1 MKATAFC
8 GISVCALMLGFL
20 AGRPASDLPQASS
33 GGDFLS
39 VLLGD
44 AKADISQAM
53 LHEADSYFHGGIDME
68 CHALD
73 AGGNTAHHH
82 EAGCS
87 CGRHGHA
94 HESETAHDAA
104 VDGEHDAL
112 DPWRW
117 VNSHIRAPEVE
128 RHLEGEKTVE
138 LMPWFWA
145 AIKADPHN
153 VEAWSTAWYVASRMM
168 KDDRLALKI
177 AEDGWRLNATSME
190 LACVVGRACRAKGTL
205 DARRSEEMFKT
216 AFEMGLRK
224 EKMTEKERFAFVESV
239 VYLAD
244 FAKMRKDRS
253 ALILVLEQARSR
265 LPSHPVLESIRK
277 EIGFLD
283 ERSE

>member
-1 MKATAFC
+1 MKATVFC

-20 AGRPASDLPQASS
+20 AGWPASDLPQALS

-44 AKADISQAM
+44 AKAEISDAFV
-53 LHEADSYFHGGIDME
+53 HEADSYFHGGIDMD

-82 EAGCS
+82 HEAGCS
-87 CGRHGHA
+87 CGQHGHA
-94 HESETAHDAA
+94 HEAETAHDAA
-104 VDGEHDAL
+104 LDEGHEAF

-117 VNSHIRAPEVE
+117 INSHIRAPEIE

-145 AIKADPHN
+145 AVKADPHN
-153 VEAWSTAWYVASRMM
+153 VEAWGTAWYVASRMM

-190 LACVVGRACRAKGTL
+190 MACVVGRACRAKDTL
-205 DARRSEEMFKT
+205 DARRSEEMFKA
-216 AFEMGLRK
+216 AFEIGLRK

-239 VYLAD
+239 AYLAD
-244 FAKMRKDRS
+244 FAKMRKDKS
-253 ALILVLEQARSR
+253 ALVMILEKARSR
-265 LPSHPVLESIRK
+265 LHSHPVLDSIRK
-277 EIGFLD
+277 EIDFLY
-283 ERSE
+283 